1 MKYQIQNH
9 LGEVLVNDLT
19 LEQLADYGEF
29 DESGSWVTKAGLK
42 ENYFLFDAQDDLVTR
57 WATNSEKYPAGDLE
71 NYKIVKGIE
80 E

>member
-9 LGEVLVNDLT
+9 LGEVIVDGLT
-19 LEQLADYGEF
+19 LEQLSDYGEF
-29 DESGSWVTKAGLK
+29 DESGAWVTKAGLR
-42 ENYFLFDAQDDLVTR
+42 ENYFLFDAEDDLVTR
-57 WATNSEKYPAGDLE
+57 WATNSEKYPADELH